1 MGALSVGVVLA
12 PGVVE
17 VSAAPEALPVLL
29 VPPEVAVPATPPL
42 PLEDVVEDEV
52 TALAMEAGRPVE
64 AAAELTGPRSVAMIS
79 GA

>member
-1 MGALSVGVVLA
+1 MGVVLA
-12 PGVVE
+12 PGVVA
-17 VSAAPEALPVLL
+17 VLAVPDPLPVLL

-42 PLEDVVEDEV
+42 PLEEVVEVEA

-64 AAAELTGPRSVAMIS
+64 AAAELTGPRSVAMMR